1 MLAKVANKWVT
12 PSAGDGSAGSIK
24 DFKPRDVIRNK
35 RKSMK
40 ERMRGEDGL
49 LRKAKNAA
57 KDTIKSKFRDM
68 KDEIKDNGFA
78 GLTNMFQGGRND
90 EL

>member
-12 PSAGDGSAGSIK
+12 PATGDGSAGNIK
-24 DFKPRDVIRNK
+24 GFKPRDVIKNS

-78 GLTNMFQGGRND
+78 GLTNMFQGRND

>member
-1 MLAKVANKWVT
+1 MMLAKVANKWVT
-12 PSAGDGSAGSIK
+12 PAAGDGSAGSIK
-24 DFKPRDVIRNK
+24 GFKPRDVIKNK

-40 ERMRGEDGL
+40 ERMRGDDGL
-49 LRKAKNAA
+49 LKMAKNAA

-68 KDEIKDNGFA
+68 KNEFKDNGFA
-78 GLTNMFQGGRND
+78 GLSNMFGGRND